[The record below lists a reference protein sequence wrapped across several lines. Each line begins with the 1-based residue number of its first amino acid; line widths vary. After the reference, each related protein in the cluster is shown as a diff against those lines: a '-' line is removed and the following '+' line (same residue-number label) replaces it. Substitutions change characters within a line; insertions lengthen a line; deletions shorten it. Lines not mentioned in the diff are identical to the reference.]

1 MICGILSKLCQ
12 WWISIG
18 CQSVWCFGSEVFS
31 SGVFQVFWCYMRI
44 AYLSAGLLKVLQVV
58 YGDLRYVTSLEK
70 IQTQNTF
77 EIFLKQTAEDV
88 PFHKFSLYLNSRIL
102 EFILT
107 SRTYMNKI
115 FKTKFFIT
123 SVSRAC
129 LTVSKVQIYL
139 KEFILTMI
147 SGFFIAKFLSHHVTS
162 RSRVYLTGW

>member
-1 MICGILSKLCQ
+1 
-12 WWISIG
+12 
-18 CQSVWCFGSEVFS
+18 
-31 SGVFQVFWCYMRI
+31 MRI

-107 SRTYMNKI
+107 SRTYMYKI
-115 FKTKFFIT
+115 SKHNFHPICPT
-123 SVSRAC
+123 C
-129 LTVSKVQIYL
+129 LSDGVNLTLSKL
-139 KEFILTMI
+139 E
-147 SGFFIAKFLSHHVTS
+147 
-162 RSRVYLTGW
+162 

>member
-1 MICGILSKLCQ
+1 MCWNSK
-12 WWISIG
+12 ISNNDCIRYVAYL
-18 CQSVWCFGSEVFS
+18 QTYANDESRLDVTNATRFGVLALKFFQVEF
-31 SGVFQVFWCYMRI
+31 FQVFWCYMRI

-107 SRTYMNKI
+107 SRTYMHKN
-115 FKTKFFIT
+115 FKTRFPSHLPYLSIW
-123 SVSRAC
+123 RC
-129 LTVSKVQIYL
+129 QSKDISL
-139 KEFILTMI
+139 KI
-147 SGFFIAKFLSHHVTS
+147 HPD
-162 RSRVYLTGW
+162 

>member
-1 MICGILSKLCQ
+1 MIAYDMWHIFKLMPMMNLDWMWQ
-12 WWISIG
+12 MPLG
-18 CQSVWCFGSEVFS
+18 LVFWLWS
-31 SGVFQVFWCYMRI
+31 FFKWSFFQVFWCYMRI

-107 SRTYMNKI
+107 SRTYMHKN
-115 FKTKFFIT
+115 FQTQFP
-123 SVSRAC
+123 SHLS
-129 LTVSKVQIYL
+129 YL
-139 KEFILTMI
+139 SIWRCQ
-147 SGFFIAKFLSHHVTS
+147 S
-162 RSRVYLTGW
+162 

>member
-1 MICGILSKLCQ
+1 MVDKLELDGHIIFGIRYVAYN
-12 WWISIG
+12 
-18 CQSVWCFGSEVFS
+18 QSYANDESRLDVANAIRFGVLALKFFQVEF
-31 SGVFQVFWCYMRI
+31 FQVFWCYMRI

-123 SVSRAC
+123 SVSPA
-129 LTVSKVQIYL
+129 
-139 KEFILTMI
+139 
-147 SGFFIAKFLSHHVTS
+147 
-162 RSRVYLTGW
+162 YLTYSRNSS

>member
-1 MICGILSKLCQ
+1 MICGISSNLCQ

-18 CQSVWCFGSEVFS
+18 CDKCHSIWCFGSEVFFKWS
-31 SGVFQVFWCYMRI
+31 FFQVFWCYMRI
-44 AYLSAGLLKVLQVV
+44 AYLSAGFLKVLQVV

-107 SRTYMNKI
+107 SRTYMYKI
-115 FKTKFFIT
+115 
-123 SVSRAC
+123 
-129 LTVSKVQIYL
+129 SKL
-139 KEFILTMI
+139 NFR
-147 SGFFIAKFLSHHVTS
+147 SHLSPLS
-162 RSRVYLTGW
+162 IWRCQS

>member
-1 MICGILSKLCQ
+1 
-12 WWISIG
+12 
-18 CQSVWCFGSEVFS
+18 
-31 SGVFQVFWCYMRI
+31 MRI

-107 SRTYMNKI
+107 SRTYMYKI
-115 FKTKFFIT
+115 
-123 SVSRAC
+123 
-129 LTVSKVQIYL
+129 SKL
-139 KEFILTMI
+139 NFR
-147 SGFFIAKFLSHHVTS
+147 SHLSHLS
-162 RSRVYLTGW
+162 I

>member
-1 MICGILSKLCQ
+1 
-12 WWISIG
+12 
-18 CQSVWCFGSEVFS
+18 
-31 SGVFQVFWCYMRI
+31 MRI

-107 SRTYMNKI
+107 SRTYMYKI
-115 FKTKFFIT
+115 
-123 SVSRAC
+123 
-129 LTVSKVQIYL
+129 L
-139 KEFILTMI
+139 KLNLR
-147 SGFFIAKFLSHHVTS
+147 SHLSNLS
-162 RSRVYLTGW
+162 I